1 MSLCHTLI
9 VQTAY
14 ENVIKLKR
22 WNKSDTVVRVNLL
35 YPTMKCSNT
44 SFLQK
49 TQHFSLIFQVDWL
62 QTDRVQQIGN

>member
-1 MSLCHTLI
+1 MPHTDRSNGI
-9 VQTAY
+9 CERNKTETVG
-14 ENVIKLKR
+14 
-22 WNKSDTVVRVNLL
+22 NKSDTVVRVNLL

-49 TQHFSLIFQVDWL
+49 TQHFPLIFQVDWL